1 MAADEAEERTEPATP
16 QKREEARKEGRV
28 AKSTDLTA
36 AVALLGGLVLLNMIG
51 PGMFQRLLVLMQK
64 LGEPADV
71 RAESLPLWIQNIG
84 IATAWI
90 VLPFILLLVL
100 VTAIAALTQTGAL
113 LAWKMLQPK
122 LEHLDPAKGVQR
134 LFSTESLTR
143 LGQSLLKTLI
153 IGSVAVQTIVSQLGP
168 LLALG
173 QIDPTDL
180 ITVGGG
186 LLFTL
191 ALRMGLVLL
200 LLGLIDY
207 FYQRWKFEKSI
218 RMSKQEIKDELKRM
232 DGDPMIKQRRRQAQL
247 KIAMQ
252 RLRIDVPKADV
263 IVTNPT
269 EYAVALK
276 YDQAAM
282 AAPRVV
288 AKGTDFLAL
297 RIRQIAQEH
306 GIPIVQRPPLARGLY
321 AAVEVG
327 DEIPPNFYRAVAEV
341 LAYVFQLSGRAA

>member
-16 QKREEARKEGRV
+16 QKREESRKEGRV

-36 AVALLGGLVLLNMIG
+36 AVALLGGLILLNLFG
-51 PGMFQRLLVLMQK
+51 PGMFQRLLAIMQK
-64 LGEPADV
+64 LGEPPDV
-71 RAESLPLWIQNIG
+71 RAEALPIWIQNIG

-90 VLPFILLLVL
+90 VVPFILLLVV
-100 VTAIAALTQTGAL
+100 VTAVAALTQTGAMFS
-113 LAWKMLQPK
+113 WTMLQPK
-122 LEHLDPAKGVQR
+122 LEHLDPVKGAKR
-134 LFSTESLTR
+134 LMSTESITR
-143 LGQSLLKTLI
+143 LGQSLVKTAI
-153 IGSVAVQTIVSQLGP
+153 IGAVAVQTLMSQIGP
-168 LLALG
+168 LLGLG
-173 QIDPTDL
+173 QLHPTDL
-180 ITVGGG
+180 LTVGGG

-191 ALRMGLVLL
+191 ALRLGLILL

-218 RMSKQEIKDELKRM
+218 RMSKQEIKDEMKRM
-232 DGDPMIKQRRRQAQL
+232 DGDPMIKQRRRQTQM

-252 RLRIDVPKADV
+252 RLRMDVPKADV

-276 YDQAAM
+276 YDQSAM
-282 AAPRVV
+282 SAPRVV

-321 AAVEVG
+321 AAVDVG
-327 DEIPPNFYRAVAEV
+327 DEIPANFYRAVAEV